1 MPRPRRRRRE
11 QCAAA
16 ETERGPAG
24 VRGPVLGLEPRTPA
38 DVLDRLVAAGEL
50 LGVRE
55 RKPSG
60 AGPACAA
67 ARIVLPVGKPPAR
80 ARR

>member
-1 MPRPRRRRRE
+1 M
-11 QCAAA
+11 
-16 ETERGPAG
+16 
-24 VRGPVLGLEPRTPA
+24 
-38 DVLDRLVAAGEL
+38 LDRLVAAGEL